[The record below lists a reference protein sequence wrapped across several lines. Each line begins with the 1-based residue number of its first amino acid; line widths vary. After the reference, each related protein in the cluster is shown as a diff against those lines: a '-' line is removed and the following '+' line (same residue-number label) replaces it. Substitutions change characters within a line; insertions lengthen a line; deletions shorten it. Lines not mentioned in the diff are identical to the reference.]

1 MCEICHRHPC
11 PAACPN
17 APDPI
22 VGVCALCGTRIYAS
36 EPAVI
41 VDGDTY
47 HTECLDDLGT
57 RGLLL
62 RFEHDVREINTE
74 EE

>member
-1 MCEICHRHPC
+1 MCTICHSNPC

-22 VGVCALCGTRIYAS
+22 VGVCAVCRQRIYAS

-47 HTECLDDLGT
+47 HTECLDDLGP